1 MEKPVSVI
9 IPLAP
14 AEDAWRDLVLSLELP
29 TRSEVLLACGSD
41 PVMLEKVQ
49 SAISFDLRVV
59 TGGSGR
65 AEQMNAGAAAAVND
79 WLWFLHADS
88 RLTQDTLPA
97 LERCLDEDQEG
108 LFFFDLKFL
117 ADGPRAMTWNERAVK
132 WRSDFLKI
140 PFGDQGFLIR
150 RQVFEDLGGYPEDL
164 AYGEDHVFVWRV
176 RQGGFSVEGVGAGL
190 FTSARKYRKGGWLK
204 VTVLH
209 VWLTVKQAVP
219 QWIKLQR
226 LRIGR
231 LIS

>member
-1 MEKPVSVI
+1 SVLN
-9 IPLAP
+9 P
-14 AEDAWRDLVLSLELP
+14 
-29 TRSEVLLACGSD
+29 
-41 PVMLEKVQ
+41 
-49 SAISFDLRVV
+49 
-59 TGGSGR
+59 
-65 AEQMNAGAAAAVND
+65 
-79 WLWFLHADS
+79 H
-88 RLTQDTLPA
+88 DTLPA
-97 LERCLDEDQEG
+97 LERCLDEDQDG